1 MSTETANPVAAAIAV
16 FEKNVKALAV
26 ELPGIT
32 FGYIGN
38 VERWAMIARGK
49 SSCPTLAAKSDAL
62 AECARKRYHNGS
74 RRV

>member
-38 VERWAMIARGK
+38 VERWGDDRSWEIFLPHPGRQVRRAR
-49 SSCPTLAAKSDAL
+49 
-62 AECARKRYHNGS
+62 
-74 RRV
+74 